1 MSHIRTFQDESVIIT
16 PNDFVSSPDGKS
28 FSFTNDHSARV
39 GLNLHGKIG
48 IVQAPNGTLYV
59 ANTGLTMQAGKSLV
73 ITDYVKTG
81 MKRIKISLILL
92 QDRGMDNLLVDL
104 AGHVWAAAL
113 PTHSLSPSNT
123 FQSPVH
129 PTRFVSHKHRP
140 KHVLQLKT

>member
-1 MSHIRTFQDESVIIT
+1 MRLHPWGCKFAI
-16 PNDFVSSPDGKS
+16 K
-28 FSFTNDHSARV
+28 
-39 GLNLHGKIG
+39 NLHGKIG

-104 AGHVWAAAL
+104 AGHVWAAGKHFEVNAL
-113 PTHSLSPSNT
+113 SNALNPSPSSANALIIA
-123 FQSPVH
+123 FQHFSIPCPSNAHCGLVRLRPLLKH
-129 PTRFVSHKHRP
+129 IKLSCFVLS
-140 KHVLQLKT
+140 

>member
-1 MSHIRTFQDESVIIT
+1 MRLHPWGCKFAI
-16 PNDFVSSPDGKS
+16 K
-28 FSFTNDHSARV
+28 
-39 GLNLHGKIG
+39 NLHGKIG

-104 AGHVWAAAL
+104 AGHVWAAGKHFEVNALSNSTQSISKLCQRTHYRL
-113 PTHSLSPSNT
+113 PTLFNPLSIQRASFLINTGPNT
-123 FQSPVH
+123 FYG
-129 PTRFVSHKHRP
+129 
-140 KHVLQLKT
+140 